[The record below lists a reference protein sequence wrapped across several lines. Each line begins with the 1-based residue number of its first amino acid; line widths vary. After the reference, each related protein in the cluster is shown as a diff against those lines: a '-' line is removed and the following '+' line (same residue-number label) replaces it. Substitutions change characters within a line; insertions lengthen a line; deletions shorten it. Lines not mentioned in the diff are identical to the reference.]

1 MTLPLWGADQSPRR
15 FAEPRR
21 LSLVRLAGEI
31 AQALSQVGPV
41 AVEGEVH
48 RPATS
53 MAGRVY
59 FTLRDRAAQISV
71 TFSARNA
78 RRCRALA
85 GERVLVV
92 GQLFWSNERGQLLL
106 EASQVTPTGEG
117 AVAAMIAEA
126 RARLAADGLLDR
138 PRRRLPKLPRLI
150 GVVCGADAAVRKD
163 IESVVAAQFPGY
175 PVLFEETYVSG
186 PGAAL
191 SITEALER
199 ISAVPEVD
207 VVILARGGG
216 DATALL
222 PWSDE
227 ELCRAIAS
235 APVPV
240 VSAIGHESD
249 RPLCDEVADAR
260 FGTPSIAAGNVVPDR
275 RALEEHLAGLLESSA
290 RSLRERRE
298 LCRQRLRAAEVSG
311 ALAAGLERSRS
322 RLAHAADGLTWVHP
336 RSKAELCR
344 RRLAAIDWRSPFLA
358 QAEAGRRRLEAAS
371 RHAWS
376 LSPRHVVERGFAV
389 ARRADGSVV
398 RDPAELA
405 AGELLELSLARGVV
419 TVQVV
424 RVGAA
429 AAEDT
434 VGRASR
440 PFLGGTGSLAASSI
454 GDARR
459 EGTSAVGEAR
469 PRGTSPAGG
478 PVADQ
483 LGEAR

>member
-1 MTLPLWGADQSPRR
+1 MSLPLWGGEQSLRR
-15 FAEPRR
+15 FQEPRR

-31 AQALSQVGPV
+31 ARAVSQVGPV
-41 AVEGEVH
+41 AVEGEVYK
-48 RPATS
+48 PATS

-59 FTLRDRAAQISV
+59 FVLRDRAAQISV
-71 TFSARNA
+71 TFSSRNA
-78 RRCRALA
+78 RRCRAVA

-92 GQLFWSNERGQLLL
+92 GQLLWSNERGQLLL
-106 EASQVTPTGEG
+106 EASEVTPTGEG

-138 PRRRLPKLPRLI
+138 PRRPVPRLPRLI

-191 SITEALER
+191 SIIEALQR
-199 ISAVPEVD
+199 VSALRDVD
-207 VVILARGGG
+207 VVIMARGGG

-227 ELCRAIAS
+227 ELCRAVATS
-235 APVPV
+235 PVPV

-260 FGTPSIAAGNVVPDR
+260 YGTPSIAAGNVVPNR
-275 RALEEHLAGLLESSA
+275 RALEEQLAGMAEAAA
-290 RSLRERRE
+290 RSFFERRE
-298 LCRQRLRAAEVSG
+298 LARQRLAAAEVVG
-311 ALAAGLERSRS
+311 ALAAGLEHARGRLGYAGE
-322 RLAHAADGLTWVHP
+322 RLAWAYPG
-336 RSKAELCR
+336 RSAEQCR
-344 RRLAAIDWRSPFLA
+344 RRLSALDWRGPMGG
-358 QAEAGRRRLEAAS
+358 QVEAGRRRLEAVR

-376 LSPRHVVERGFAV
+376 LSPQHVVERGFAV
-389 ARRADGSVV
+389 ARRTDGTVV

-405 AGELLELSLARGVV
+405 SGELLELTVALGVV

-424 RVGAA
+424 GRAEAA
-429 AAEDT
+429 AAGGAHNPTDT
-434 VGRASR
+434 
-440 PFLGGTGSLAASSI
+440 
-454 GDARR
+454 
-459 EGTSAVGEAR
+459 
-469 PRGTSPAGG
+469 AGG
-478 PVADQ
+478 
-483 LGEAR
+483 RR

>member
-1 MTLPLWGADQSPRR
+1 MTLPLWGDQPARP
-15 FAEPRR
+15 FLEPRR

-31 AQALSQVGPV
+31 AQALSQVGLV

-48 RPATS
+48 KPSTT

-59 FTLRDRAAQISV
+59 FVLRDRAAQVSV

-78 RRCRALA
+78 RRCRAVA

-92 GQLFWSNERGQLLL
+92 GQLLWSNERGQVLL

-138 PRRRLPKLPRLI
+138 PRRPLPKLPRLI
-150 GVVCGADAAVRKD
+150 AVICGADAAVRKD

-191 SITEALER
+191 SITEALQR
-199 ISAVPEVD
+199 VSALPEVD
-207 VVILARGGG
+207 VVVLARGGG

-235 APVPV
+235 SAVPV
-240 VSAIGHESD
+240 VSAIGHDSD

-260 FGTPSIAAGNVVPDR
+260 FGTPSIAASYVVPDR
-275 RALEEHLAGLLESSA
+275 RALEQRLDSLLASA
-290 RSLRERRE
+290 GRSVREQAGAA
-298 LCRQRLRAAEVSG
+298 RQRVGAVEVGG
-311 ALAAGLERSRS
+311 ALMAGLERAQG
-322 RLAHAADGLTWVHP
+322 RLRHLADRLSWAHP
-336 RSKAELCR
+336 RPKADVCR
-344 RRLAAIDWRSPFLA
+344 RRLAALDWRGPLLA
-358 QAEAGRRRLEAAS
+358 QTESARRRLEAAR

-376 LSPRHVVERGFAV
+376 LSPQHVVERGFAV

-398 RDPAELA
+398 RDPGVLA
-405 AGELLELSLARGVV
+405 PGELLELTLARGLV
-419 TVQVV
+419 TVEVV
-424 RVGAA
+424 RAGALA
-429 AAEDT
+429 D
-434 VGRASR
+434 
-440 PFLGGTGSLAASSI
+440 GGTVEAGRPATARPEAPEE
-454 GDARR
+454 ARR
-459 EGTSAVGEAR
+459 
-469 PRGTSPAGG
+469 
-478 PVADQ
+478 
-483 LGEAR
+483 